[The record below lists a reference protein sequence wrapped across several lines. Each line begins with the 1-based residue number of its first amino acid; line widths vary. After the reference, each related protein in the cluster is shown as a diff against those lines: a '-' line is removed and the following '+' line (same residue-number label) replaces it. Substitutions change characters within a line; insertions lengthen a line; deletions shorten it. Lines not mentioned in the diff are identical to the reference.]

1 LTEGQYYLNWWVT
14 HEGPQEAN
22 LNNTLVCTC
31 NGSILLASNMNDSLD
46 IRTWR

>member
-22 LNNTLVCTC
+22 LNNTLVY
-31 NGSILLASNMNDSLD
+31 M
-46 IRTWR
+46 